1 MGMENGIWDKSG
13 LENGLITIHGI
24 YIYIYIHRALGL
36 TVFMKAFVNGNVR
49 SNHIHAGPF

>member
-1 MGMENGIWDKSG
+1 MGMENGIWEKSG

-24 YIYIYIHRALGL
+24 YIHRALSL